1 MKATY
6 TLVISVDGLRG
17 SGHDL
22 EVVGTVLAQ
31 NGTQGIA
38 KKGREITVERVT
50 AAVVETV
57 EIMAGGQE

>member
-6 TLVISVDGLRG
+6 TLVISVDGL
-17 SGHDL
+17 SKASNDL

-31 NGTQGIA
+31 NGTAGIA